1 MPFDPSTA
9 RLDTTFDPSTAIPSA
24 PAAYDVPAGVA
35 SAMNVGQALSFGFGD
50 EIAEWA
56 GADRKKYNQTIEN
69 FKKEYPKSSLLG
81 TVSGSMVLP
90 FSAGSVVRVAPKI
103 LPSVFAGMGPWQTA
117 AVTGAAQG
125 AAQSAGDAEPGNR
138 IGPGV
143 EGAALGMAL
152 GPSIMGSTKMVG
164 APIAALL
171 NPALTNTP
179 FISKP
184 VTEVLARNRVAQ
196 ALMRDET
203 SMRGELMDT
212 QRWLGPEA
220 RLADSAGENTRSLLD
235 VTASMP
241 GKTQKNLEYLI
252 RRRQETRPDRLD
264 PIVETINGGYGRPK
278 DVVASLKAQKEA
290 AAAPLYAQLEKT
302 SVPVSDNLR
311 ANLQAANDIG
321 AMAEAKKMAIA
332 EKRAFSP
339 SAFTGKPDPLSNA
352 QATLSMRDADLV
364 KRGLDALIDKQTDAI
379 TGKVTPLGRS
389 YTLLKKDLVKELDG
403 LTTDKNTGVSLYR
416 SARDAYA
423 GPAALEKAVNDG
435 RRFVSMDAESL
446 GTSMEGL
453 SSSEKEAFRIG
464 ASEAVRNKLGAPAGQ
479 TEFLNQRVSRTI
491 REKLM
496 VLADGDK
503 QKYEQIIDGLRS
515 EETLKRLENLGAR
528 RGSPTFG
535 REAAAEDMA
544 ENTVA
549 DLAAAASKPASGI
562 AAMIGRKISTG
573 YRRGETP
580 ESVRNAIGDLLLG
593 RLDAPG
599 DQAIKRY
606 IQAAKNRQLAAALQS
621 GTAAGGA
628 ASMASRLSEKLGF

>member
-1 MPFDPSTA
+1 MTEAEELETLRRFVELNDKAGAQLPAP
-9 RLDTTFDPSTAIPSA
+9 

-50 EIAEWA
+50 EIAEKF

-81 TVSGSMVLP
+81 TVSGSMLFP
-90 FSAGSVVRVAPKI
+90 SLAGRAAVAAPAM
-103 LPSVFAGMGPWQTA
+103 VAGMGPWQTA

-152 GPSIMGSTKMVG
+152 GPSIIGATKMVG

-171 NPALTNTP
+171 NPVLTNTP
-179 FISKP
+179 FISEP
-184 VTEVLARNRVAQ
+184 ITEGLARNRVAQ
-196 ALMRDET
+196 ALMRDQT

-241 GKTQKNLEYLI
+241 GKTQDTLESVI
-252 RRRQETRPDRLD
+252 RNRQATRPDRLD
-264 PIVETINGGYGRPK
+264 PIVETINGGYGRPA
-278 DVVASLKAQKEA
+278 DVVKSLVAQKKA

-311 ANLQAANDIG
+311 ATLQAANDIG

-339 SAFTGKPDPLSNA
+339 SAFTGKTNPLSNA

-403 LTTDKNTGVSLYR
+403 LTTDQNTGVSLYK

-435 RRFVSMDAESL
+435 RRFMSLDAESL
-446 GTSMEGL
+446 GTTMEGL

-479 TEFLNQRVSRTI
+479 TEFLNQRVNRNL

-515 EETLKRLENLGAR
+515 EETLKRLEGLGAR
-528 RGSPTFG
+528 RNSRTFG
-535 REAAAEDMA
+535 REAAAEDMTS
-544 ENTVA
+544 NTLN
-549 DLAAAASKPASGI
+549 DLASAAAKPSSG
-562 AAMIGRKISTG
+562 MIPGAIRAVTDIS
-573 YRRGETP
+573 RRMGTP
-580 ESVRNAIGDLLLG
+580 EPVRNSIGDLLLG

-599 DQAIKRY
+599 AEALKRS

-621 GTAAGGA
+621 GAAAGGA
-628 ASMASRLSEKLGF
+628 ASMASRLSETLGF